1 MNDDRQICE
10 PLYGLWLQAVV
21 RDAGEQGFVDRF
33 PERIVSWR
41 AGNHGCDIPECGA
54 VGSCGMGPESGVRR
68 VLREREGGTFHCG
81 DAEGKAEVFQGPERV
96 LLVYCENVKGE
107 RFIVEMQKA
116 RQKYFKDRSVFY
128 STFPIREQAKV
139 GDWDYELKSVY
150 TVGILNFVFDED
162 KDDEEYYHHEVKLM
176 DVGRKEVFYEKLT
189 FIYLE
194 MPKFRK
200 REEELETLFDKWMFV
215 LKNLATLLDRPAAL
229 QERVFKRLFE
239 TAEIARFSES
249 EIRDYEESLKNLRD
263 LGNVLNTAKEEGR
276 KEGRKEGIETM
287 ALRMR
292 DDGMPLEVIAKY
304 TGLSVE
310 EIQNLKS

>member
-1 MNDDRQICE
+1 MNPYTDFGFKLLFGTPVNKDLLIGFLNALFR
-10 PLYGLWLQAVV
+10 
-21 RDAGEQGFVDRF
+21 GEQEITDVTYLNAEQLGRAEWDRK
-33 PERIVSWR
+33 
-41 AGNHGCDIPECGA
+41 A
-54 VGSCGMGPESGVRR
+54 V
-68 VLREREGGTFHCG
+68 F
-81 DAEGKAEVFQGPERV
+81 D
-96 LLVYCENVKGE
+96 VYCENVKGE

-116 RQKYFKDRSVFY
+116 KQKYFKDRSVFY

-249 EIRDYEESLKNLRD
+249 EMRDYEESLKNLRD

-276 KEGRKEGIETM
+276 KEGREEGE
-287 ALRMR
+287 RKKS
-292 DDGMPLEVIAKY
+292 LEIARNLLQAGIAEDVIAAT
-304 TGLSVE
+304 TGLSIE

>member
-1 MNDDRQICE
+1 MNPYTDFGFKLLFGTPVNKDLLIGFLNALFR
-10 PLYGLWLQAVV
+10 
-21 RDAGEQGFVDRF
+21 GEQEITDVTYLNAEQLGRAEWDRK
-33 PERIVSWR
+33 
-41 AGNHGCDIPECGA
+41 A
-54 VGSCGMGPESGVRR
+54 V
-68 VLREREGGTFHCG
+68 F
-81 DAEGKAEVFQGPERV
+81 D
-96 LLVYCENVKGE
+96 VYCENVKGE

-150 TVGILNFVFDED
+150 TVGVLNFVFDED

-200 REEELETLFDKWMFV
+200 REDELETLFDKWMFV

-239 TAEIARFSES
+239 TSEIARFSES
-249 EIRDYEESLKNLRD
+249 EMRDYEESLKNLRD

>member
-1 MNDDRQICE
+1 MTGRYVNPYTDFGFKLLFGTPVNKDLLIGFLNALFR
-10 PLYGLWLQAVV
+10 
-21 RDAGEQGFVDRF
+21 GEQEITDVTYLNAEQLGRAEWDRK
-33 PERIVSWR
+33 
-41 AGNHGCDIPECGA
+41 A
-54 VGSCGMGPESGVRR
+54 V
-68 VLREREGGTFHCG
+68 F
-81 DAEGKAEVFQGPERV
+81 D
-96 LLVYCENVKGE
+96 VYCENVKGE

-150 TVGILNFVFDED
+150 TVGVLNFVFDED

-200 REEELETLFDKWMFV
+200 REDELETLFDKWMFV

-249 EIRDYEESLKNLRD
+249 EMRDYEESLKNLRD

-276 KEGRKEGIETM
+276 KEKTLEIARNLLQAGIAEDVVAAT
-287 ALRMR
+287 
-292 DDGMPLEVIAKY
+292 

>member
-1 MNDDRQICE
+1 MNPYTDFGFKLLFGTPVNKDLLIGFLNALFR
-10 PLYGLWLQAVV
+10 
-21 RDAGEQGFVDRF
+21 GEQEITDVTYLNAEQLGRAEWDRK
-33 PERIVSWR
+33 
-41 AGNHGCDIPECGA
+41 A
-54 VGSCGMGPESGVRR
+54 V
-68 VLREREGGTFHCG
+68 F
-81 DAEGKAEVFQGPERV
+81 D
-96 LLVYCENVKGE
+96 VYCENVKGE

-292 DDGMPLEVIAKY
+292 DDGMSLEVIAKY

>member
-1 MNDDRQICE
+1 MIGRYVNPYTDFGFKLLFGTPVNKDLLIGFLNALFR
-10 PLYGLWLQAVV
+10 
-21 RDAGEQGFVDRF
+21 GEQEVTDVTYLNAEQLGRAEWDRK
-33 PERIVSWR
+33 
-41 AGNHGCDIPECGA
+41 A
-54 VGSCGMGPESGVRR
+54 V
-68 VLREREGGTFHCG
+68 F
-81 DAEGKAEVFQGPERV
+81 D
-96 LLVYCENVKGE
+96 VYCENVKGE

-249 EIRDYEESLKNLRD
+249 EMRDYEESLKNLRD

>member
-1 MNDDRQICE
+1 MTGRYVNPYTDFGFKLLFGTPVNKDLLIGFLNALFR
-10 PLYGLWLQAVV
+10 
-21 RDAGEQGFVDRF
+21 GEQEITDVTYLNAEQLGRAEWDRK
-33 PERIVSWR
+33 
-41 AGNHGCDIPECGA
+41 A
-54 VGSCGMGPESGVRR
+54 V
-68 VLREREGGTFHCG
+68 F
-81 DAEGKAEVFQGPERV
+81 D
-96 LLVYCENVKGE
+96 VYCENVKGE

-150 TVGILNFVFDED
+150 TVGVLNFVFDED

-215 LKNLATLLDRPAAL
+215 LKNLATLLERPAAL

-249 EIRDYEESLKNLRD
+249 EMRDYEESLKNLRD

-276 KEGRKEGIETM
+276 KEGRKEGIEEGEKRKSMEM

-292 DDGMPLEVIAKY
+292 EDGMPLEVIAKY

>member
-1 MNDDRQICE
+1 MNPYTDFGFKLLFGTPVNKDLLIGFLNALFR
-10 PLYGLWLQAVV
+10 
-21 RDAGEQGFVDRF
+21 GEQEITDVTYLNAEQLGRAEWDRK
-33 PERIVSWR
+33 
-41 AGNHGCDIPECGA
+41 A
-54 VGSCGMGPESGVRR
+54 V
-68 VLREREGGTFHCG
+68 F
-81 DAEGKAEVFQGPERV
+81 D
-96 LLVYCENVKGE
+96 VYCENVKGE

-150 TVGILNFVFDED
+150 TVGVLNFVFDED

-249 EIRDYEESLKNLRD
+249 EMRDYEESLKNLRD

-276 KEGRKEGIETM
+276 KEGREEGE
-287 ALRMR
+287 RKKS
-292 DDGMPLEVIAKY
+292 LEIARNLLQAGIAEDVIAAT

-310 EIQNLKS
+310 KIRNLKS

>member
-1 MNDDRQICE
+1 MTGRYVNPYTDFGFKLLFGTPVNKDLLIGFLNALFR
-10 PLYGLWLQAVV
+10 
-21 RDAGEQGFVDRF
+21 GEQEITDVTYLNAEQLGRAEWDRK
-33 PERIVSWR
+33 
-41 AGNHGCDIPECGA
+41 A
-54 VGSCGMGPESGVRR
+54 V
-68 VLREREGGTFHCG
+68 F
-81 DAEGKAEVFQGPERV
+81 D
-96 LLVYCENVKGE
+96 VYCENVKGE

-116 RQKYFKDRSVFY
+116 KQKYFKDRSVFY

-150 TVGILNFVFDED
+150 TVGVLNFVFDED

-249 EIRDYEESLKNLRD
+249 EMRDYEESLKNLRD

-276 KEGRKEGIETM
+276 KEKTLEIARNLLQAGITE
-287 ALRMR
+287 
-292 DDGMPLEVIAKY
+292 DVIAAT

>member
-1 MNDDRQICE
+1 MTGRYVNPYTDFGFKLLFGTPVNKDLLIGFLNALFR
-10 PLYGLWLQAVV
+10 
-21 RDAGEQGFVDRF
+21 GEQEITDVTYWNAEQLGRAEWDRK
-33 PERIVSWR
+33 
-41 AGNHGCDIPECGA
+41 A
-54 VGSCGMGPESGVRR
+54 V
-68 VLREREGGTFHCG
+68 F
-81 DAEGKAEVFQGPERV
+81 D
-96 LLVYCENVKGE
+96 VYCENVKGE

-116 RQKYFKDRSVFY
+116 KQKYFKDRSVFY

-150 TVGILNFVFDED
+150 TVGVLNFVFDED

-215 LKNLATLLDRPAAL
+215 LKNLATLLERPAAL

-249 EIRDYEESLKNLRD
+249 EMRDYEESLKNLRD

-276 KEGRKEGIETM
+276 KEKTLEIARNLLQAGIAEDVVAAT
-287 ALRMR
+287 
-292 DDGMPLEVIAKY
+292 

>member
-1 MNDDRQICE
+1 MTGRYVNPYTDFGFKLLFGTPVNKDLLIGFLNALFR
-10 PLYGLWLQAVV
+10 
-21 RDAGEQGFVDRF
+21 GEQEITDVTYLNAEQLGRAEWDRK
-33 PERIVSWR
+33 
-41 AGNHGCDIPECGA
+41 A
-54 VGSCGMGPESGVRR
+54 V
-68 VLREREGGTFHCG
+68 F
-81 DAEGKAEVFQGPERV
+81 D
-96 LLVYCENVKGE
+96 VYCENVKGE

-116 RQKYFKDRSVFY
+116 KQKYFKDRSVFY

-150 TVGILNFVFDED
+150 TVGVLNFVFDED

-200 REEELETLFDKWMFV
+200 REDELETLFDKWMFV
-215 LKNLATLLDRPAAL
+215 LKNLATLLERPVAL

-249 EIRDYEESLKNLRD
+249 EMRDYEESLKNLRD
-263 LGNVLNTAKEEGR
+263 LGNVLNMAKEEGR
-276 KEGRKEGIETM
+276 KEGREEGE
-287 ALRMR
+287 RKR
-292 DDGMPLEVIAKY
+292 SLEIARNLLQAGIAEDVIAAT
-304 TGLSVE
+304 TGLSIE
-310 EIQNLKS
+310 EIRNLKS

>member
-1 MNDDRQICE
+1 MTGRYVNPYTDFGFKLLFGTPVNKDLLIGFLNALFR
-10 PLYGLWLQAVV
+10 
-21 RDAGEQGFVDRF
+21 GEQEITDVTYLNAEQLGRAEWDRK
-33 PERIVSWR
+33 
-41 AGNHGCDIPECGA
+41 A
-54 VGSCGMGPESGVRR
+54 V
-68 VLREREGGTFHCG
+68 F
-81 DAEGKAEVFQGPERV
+81 D
-96 LLVYCENVKGE
+96 VYCENVKGE

-116 RQKYFKDRSVFY
+116 KQKYFKDRSVFY

-150 TVGILNFVFDED
+150 TVGVLNFVFDED

-200 REEELETLFDKWMFV
+200 REDELETLFDKWMFV
-215 LKNLATLLDRPAAL
+215 LKNLATLLERPAAL

-249 EIRDYEESLKNLRD
+249 EMRDYEESLKNLRD

-276 KEGRKEGIETM
+276 KEGREEGERKRSFEIARNLLQAGIAE
-287 ALRMR
+287 
-292 DDGMPLEVIAKY
+292 DVIAAT
-304 TGLSVE
+304 TGLSIE
-310 EIQNLKS
+310 EIRNLKS

>member
-1 MNDDRQICE
+1 MNPYTDFGFKLLFGTPVNKDLLIGFLNALFR
-10 PLYGLWLQAVV
+10 
-21 RDAGEQGFVDRF
+21 GEQEITDVTYLNAEQLGRAEWDRK
-33 PERIVSWR
+33 
-41 AGNHGCDIPECGA
+41 A
-54 VGSCGMGPESGVRR
+54 V
-68 VLREREGGTFHCG
+68 F
-81 DAEGKAEVFQGPERV
+81 D
-96 LLVYCENVKGE
+96 VYCENVKGE

-150 TVGILNFVFDED
+150 TVGVLNFVFDED

-200 REEELETLFDKWMFV
+200 REDELETLFDKWMFV

-249 EIRDYEESLKNLRD
+249 EMRDYEESLKNLRD

-276 KEGRKEGIETM
+276 KEGRKEGIEEGEKRKSMEM

-292 DDGMPLEVIAKY
+292 EDGMPLEVIAKY

>member
-1 MNDDRQICE
+1 MTGRYVNPYTDFGFKLLFGTPVNKDLLIGFLNALFR
-10 PLYGLWLQAVV
+10 
-21 RDAGEQGFVDRF
+21 GEQEITDVTYLNAEQLGRAEWDRK
-33 PERIVSWR
+33 
-41 AGNHGCDIPECGA
+41 A
-54 VGSCGMGPESGVRR
+54 V
-68 VLREREGGTFHCG
+68 F
-81 DAEGKAEVFQGPERV
+81 D
-96 LLVYCENVKGE
+96 VYCENVKGE

-150 TVGILNFVFDED
+150 TVGVLNFVFDED

-249 EIRDYEESLKNLRD
+249 EMRDYEESLKNLRD

-276 KEGRKEGIETM
+276 KEGREEGIEEGEKRKSMEM

-292 DDGMPLEVIAKY
+292 EDGMPLEVIAKY

>member
-1 MNDDRQICE
+1 MTGRYVNPYTDFGFKLLFGTPVNKDLLIGFLNALFR
-10 PLYGLWLQAVV
+10 
-21 RDAGEQGFVDRF
+21 GEQEITDVTYLNAEQLGRAEWDRK
-33 PERIVSWR
+33 
-41 AGNHGCDIPECGA
+41 A
-54 VGSCGMGPESGVRR
+54 V
-68 VLREREGGTFHCG
+68 F
-81 DAEGKAEVFQGPERV
+81 D
-96 LLVYCENVKGE
+96 VYCENVKGE

-116 RQKYFKDRSVFY
+116 KQKYFKDRSVFY

>member
-1 MNDDRQICE
+1 MTGRYVNPYTDFGFKLLFGTPVNKDLLIGFLNALFR
-10 PLYGLWLQAVV
+10 
-21 RDAGEQGFVDRF
+21 GEQEITDVTYLNAEQLGRAEWDRK
-33 PERIVSWR
+33 
-41 AGNHGCDIPECGA
+41 A
-54 VGSCGMGPESGVRR
+54 V
-68 VLREREGGTFHCG
+68 F
-81 DAEGKAEVFQGPERV
+81 D
-96 LLVYCENVKGE
+96 VYCENVKGE

-150 TVGILNFVFDED
+150 TVGVLNFVFDED

-200 REEELETLFDKWMFV
+200 REDELETLFDKWMFV
-215 LKNLATLLDRPAAL
+215 LKNLATLLERPVAL

-249 EIRDYEESLKNLRD
+249 EMRD

-276 KEGRKEGIETM
+276 KEGRKEGREEGE
-287 ALRMR
+287 RKR
-292 DDGMPLEVIAKY
+292 SLEIARNLLQAGIAEDVIAAT
-304 TGLSVE
+304 TGLSIE

>member
-1 MNDDRQICE
+1 MNPYTDFGFKLLFGTPVNKDLLIGFLNALFR
-10 PLYGLWLQAVV
+10 
-21 RDAGEQGFVDRF
+21 GEQEITDVTYLNAEQLGRAEWDRK
-33 PERIVSWR
+33 
-41 AGNHGCDIPECGA
+41 A
-54 VGSCGMGPESGVRR
+54 V
-68 VLREREGGTFHCG
+68 F
-81 DAEGKAEVFQGPERV
+81 D
-96 LLVYCENVKGE
+96 VYCENVKGE

-150 TVGILNFVFDED
+150 TVGVLNFVFDED

-249 EIRDYEESLKNLRD
+249 EMRDYEESLKNLRD

>member
-1 MNDDRQICE
+1 MMTGRYVNPYTDFGFKLLFGTPVNKDLLIGFLNALFR
-10 PLYGLWLQAVV
+10 
-21 RDAGEQGFVDRF
+21 GEQEITDVTYLNAEQLGRAEWDRK
-33 PERIVSWR
+33 
-41 AGNHGCDIPECGA
+41 A
-54 VGSCGMGPESGVRR
+54 V
-68 VLREREGGTFHCG
+68 F
-81 DAEGKAEVFQGPERV
+81 D
-96 LLVYCENVKGE
+96 VYCENVKGE

-116 RQKYFKDRSVFY
+116 KQKYFKDRSVFY

-150 TVGILNFVFDED
+150 TVGVLNFVFDED

-276 KEGRKEGIETM
+276 KEGIEEGEKRKSMEM

-292 DDGMPLEVIAKY
+292 DDGMPWEVIVKY

-310 EIQNLKS
+310 EYKDKRL

>member
-1 MNDDRQICE
+1 MTGRYVNPYTDFGFKLLFGTPVNKDLLIGFLNALFR
-10 PLYGLWLQAVV
+10 
-21 RDAGEQGFVDRF
+21 GEQEITDVTYLNAEQLGRAEWDRK
-33 PERIVSWR
+33 
-41 AGNHGCDIPECGA
+41 A
-54 VGSCGMGPESGVRR
+54 V
-68 VLREREGGTFHCG
+68 F
-81 DAEGKAEVFQGPERV
+81 D
-96 LLVYCENVKGE
+96 VYCENVKGE

-116 RQKYFKDRSVFY
+116 KQKYFKDRSVFY

-150 TVGILNFVFDED
+150 TVGVLNFVFDED

-249 EIRDYEESLKNLRD
+249 EMRDYEESLKNLRD

-292 DDGMPLEVIAKY
+292 EDGMPLEVIAKY

>member
-1 MNDDRQICE
+1 MTGRYVNPYTDFGFKLLFGTPVNKDLLIGFLNALFR
-10 PLYGLWLQAVV
+10 
-21 RDAGEQGFVDRF
+21 GEQEITDVTYLNAEQLGRAEWDRK
-33 PERIVSWR
+33 
-41 AGNHGCDIPECGA
+41 A
-54 VGSCGMGPESGVRR
+54 V
-68 VLREREGGTFHCG
+68 F
-81 DAEGKAEVFQGPERV
+81 D
-96 LLVYCENVKGE
+96 VYCENVKGE

-249 EIRDYEESLKNLRD
+249 EMRDYEESLKNLRD

-276 KEGRKEGIETM
+276 KEKTLEIARNLLQAGITE
-287 ALRMR
+287 
-292 DDGMPLEVIAKY
+292 DVIAAT

>member
-1 MNDDRQICE
+1 MMIGRYVNPYTDFGFKLLFGTPVNKDLLIGFLNALFR
-10 PLYGLWLQAVV
+10 
-21 RDAGEQGFVDRF
+21 GEQEVTDVTYLNAEQLGRAEWDRK
-33 PERIVSWR
+33 
-41 AGNHGCDIPECGA
+41 A
-54 VGSCGMGPESGVRR
+54 V
-68 VLREREGGTFHCG
+68 F
-81 DAEGKAEVFQGPERV
+81 D
-96 LLVYCENVKGE
+96 VYCENVKGE

-162 KDDEEYYHHEVKLM
+162 KDDEEYYHHKVKLM

-249 EIRDYEESLKNLRD
+249 EMRDYEESLKNLRD

-276 KEGRKEGIETM
+276 KEKTLEIARNLLQAGIAEDVVAAT
-287 ALRMR
+287 
-292 DDGMPLEVIAKY
+292 

>member
-1 MNDDRQICE
+1 MNPYTDFGFKLLFGTPVNKDLLIGFLNALFR
-10 PLYGLWLQAVV
+10 
-21 RDAGEQGFVDRF
+21 GEQEITDVTYLNAEQLGRAEWDRK
-33 PERIVSWR
+33 
-41 AGNHGCDIPECGA
+41 A
-54 VGSCGMGPESGVRR
+54 V
-68 VLREREGGTFHCG
+68 F
-81 DAEGKAEVFQGPERV
+81 D
-96 LLVYCENVKGE
+96 VYCENVKGE

-116 RQKYFKDRSVFY
+116 KQKYFKDRSVFY

-215 LKNLATLLDRPAAL
+215 LKNLATLLERPAAL

-249 EIRDYEESLKNLRD
+249 EMRDYEESLKNLRD

-292 DDGMPLEVIAKY
+292 DDGMSLEVIAKY
-304 TGLSVE
+304 TGLSIE
-310 EIQNLKS
+310 EVRNLKS

>member
-1 MNDDRQICE
+1 MTGRYVNPYTDFGFKLLFGTPVNKDLLIGFLNALFR
-10 PLYGLWLQAVV
+10 
-21 RDAGEQGFVDRF
+21 GEQEITDVTYLNAEQLGRAEWDRK
-33 PERIVSWR
+33 
-41 AGNHGCDIPECGA
+41 A
-54 VGSCGMGPESGVRR
+54 V
-68 VLREREGGTFHCG
+68 F
-81 DAEGKAEVFQGPERV
+81 D
-96 LLVYCENVKGE
+96 VYCENVKGE

-150 TVGILNFVFDED
+150 TVGVLNFVFDED

-200 REEELETLFDKWMFV
+200 REDELETLFDKWMFV

-249 EIRDYEESLKNLRD
+249 EMRDYEESLKNLRD

-292 DDGMPLEVIAKY
+292 EDGMPLEVIAKY

>member
-1 MNDDRQICE
+1 MTYLNAEQLGRAEWDRK
-10 PLYGLWLQAVV
+10 AVF
-21 RDAGEQGFVDRF
+21 D
-33 PERIVSWR
+33 
-41 AGNHGCDIPECGA
+41 
-54 VGSCGMGPESGVRR
+54 
-68 VLREREGGTFHCG
+68 
-81 DAEGKAEVFQGPERV
+81 
-96 LLVYCENVKGE
+96 VYCENVKGE

-150 TVGILNFVFDED
+150 TVGVLNFVFDED

-215 LKNLATLLDRPAAL
+215 LKNLATLLERPAAL

-249 EIRDYEESLKNLRD
+249 EMRDYEESLKNLRD

-276 KEGRKEGIETM
+276 KEGRKEGREEGE
-287 ALRMR
+287 RKKS
-292 DDGMPLEVIAKY
+292 LEIARNLLQAGIAGDVIAAT
-304 TGLSVE
+304 TGLSIE
-310 EIQNLKS
+310 EIRNPKILNRR

>member
-1 MNDDRQICE
+1 MNPYTDFGFKLLFGTPVNKDLLIGFLNALFR
-10 PLYGLWLQAVV
+10 
-21 RDAGEQGFVDRF
+21 GEQEITDVTYLNAEQLGRTEWDRK
-33 PERIVSWR
+33 
-41 AGNHGCDIPECGA
+41 A
-54 VGSCGMGPESGVRR
+54 V
-68 VLREREGGTFHCG
+68 F
-81 DAEGKAEVFQGPERV
+81 D
-96 LLVYCENVKGE
+96 VYCENVKGE

>member
-1 MNDDRQICE
+1 MTGRYVNPYTDFGFKLLFGTPVNKDLLIGFLNALFR
-10 PLYGLWLQAVV
+10 
-21 RDAGEQGFVDRF
+21 GEQEITDVTYLNAEQLGRAEWDRK
-33 PERIVSWR
+33 
-41 AGNHGCDIPECGA
+41 A
-54 VGSCGMGPESGVRR
+54 V
-68 VLREREGGTFHCG
+68 F
-81 DAEGKAEVFQGPERV
+81 D
-96 LLVYCENVKGE
+96 VYCENVKGE

-150 TVGILNFVFDED
+150 TVGVLNFVFDED

>member
-1 MNDDRQICE
+1 MTGRYVNPYTDFGFKLLFGTPVNKDLLIGFLNALFR
-10 PLYGLWLQAVV
+10 
-21 RDAGEQGFVDRF
+21 GEQEITDVTYLNAEQLGRAEWDRK
-33 PERIVSWR
+33 
-41 AGNHGCDIPECGA
+41 A
-54 VGSCGMGPESGVRR
+54 V
-68 VLREREGGTFHCG
+68 F
-81 DAEGKAEVFQGPERV
+81 D
-96 LLVYCENVKGE
+96 VYCENVKGE

-150 TVGILNFVFDED
+150 TVGVLNFVFDED

-249 EIRDYEESLKNLRD
+249 EMRDYEESLKNLRD

-276 KEGRKEGIETM
+276 KEKTLEIARNLLQAGIAEDVVAAT
-287 ALRMR
+287 
-292 DDGMPLEVIAKY
+292 
-304 TGLSVE
+304 TGLSIE

>member
-1 MNDDRQICE
+1 MTGRYVNPYTDFGFKLLFGTPMNKDLLIGFLNALLRDEAEITDVTYLNAEQLGRSEGDRK
-10 PLYGLWLQAVV
+10 AVF
-21 RDAGEQGFVDRF
+21 D
-33 PERIVSWR
+33 
-41 AGNHGCDIPECGA
+41 
-54 VGSCGMGPESGVRR
+54 
-68 VLREREGGTFHCG
+68 
-81 DAEGKAEVFQGPERV
+81 
-96 LLVYCENVKGE
+96 VYCENVKGE

-116 RQKYFKDRSVFY
+116 RQKFFKDRSVFY
-128 STFPIREQAKV
+128 STFPIREQAKA

-176 DVGRKEVFYEKLT
+176 DVERKEVFYDKLT

-200 REEELETLFDKWMFV
+200 DITEAGTMFEKWMFV

-239 TAEIARFSES
+239 AAEIARFTET
-249 EIRDYEESLKNLRD
+249 EMKDYEESLKNLRD
-263 LGNVLNTAKEEGR
+263 LGNVLDTAKEEGR
-276 KEGRKEGIETM
+276 KEGLKEGRKEGLEEGLKEGEKRKSIE
-287 ALRMR
+287 
-292 DDGMPLEVIAKY
+292 IARKLLASGLPEEFIAGS
-304 TGLSVE
+304 TGLTIN

>member
-1 MNDDRQICE
+1 MTGRYVNPYTDFGFKLLFGTPVNKDLLIGFLNALFR
-10 PLYGLWLQAVV
+10 
-21 RDAGEQGFVDRF
+21 GEQEITDVIYLNAEQLGRAEWDRK
-33 PERIVSWR
+33 
-41 AGNHGCDIPECGA
+41 A
-54 VGSCGMGPESGVRR
+54 V
-68 VLREREGGTFHCG
+68 F
-81 DAEGKAEVFQGPERV
+81 D
-96 LLVYCENVKGE
+96 VYCENVKGE
-107 RFIVEMQKA
+107 RFMVEMQKA
-116 RQKYFKDRSVFY
+116 RQKFFKDRSVFY
-128 STFPIREQAKV
+128 STFPIREQAKA

-150 TVGILNFVFDED
+150 TVGVLNFVFDED
-162 KDDEEYYHHEVKLM
+162 KDDEEYYHHEVKMM

-215 LKNLATLLDRPAAL
+215 LKNLATLLERPAAL

-249 EIRDYEESLKNLRD
+249 EMRDYEESLKNLRD

>member
-1 MNDDRQICE
+1 MNPYTDFGFKLLFGTPVNKDLLIGFLNALFR
-10 PLYGLWLQAVV
+10 
-21 RDAGEQGFVDRF
+21 GEQEITDVTYLNAEQLGRAEWDRK
-33 PERIVSWR
+33 
-41 AGNHGCDIPECGA
+41 A
-54 VGSCGMGPESGVRR
+54 V
-68 VLREREGGTFHCG
+68 F
-81 DAEGKAEVFQGPERV
+81 D
-96 LLVYCENVKGE
+96 VYCENVKGE

-150 TVGILNFVFDED
+150 TVGVLNFVFDED

-200 REEELETLFDKWMFV
+200 REDELETLFDKWMFV

-249 EIRDYEESLKNLRD
+249 EMRDYEESLKNLRD

>member
-1 MNDDRQICE
+1 MTGRYVNPYTDFGFKLLFGTPVNKDLLIGFLNALFR
-10 PLYGLWLQAVV
+10 
-21 RDAGEQGFVDRF
+21 GEQEITDVTYLNAEQLGRAEWDRK
-33 PERIVSWR
+33 
-41 AGNHGCDIPECGA
+41 A
-54 VGSCGMGPESGVRR
+54 V
-68 VLREREGGTFHCG
+68 F
-81 DAEGKAEVFQGPERV
+81 D
-96 LLVYCENVKGE
+96 VYCENVKGE

-276 KEGRKEGIETM
+276 KEKTLEIARNLLQAGIAEDVVAAT
-287 ALRMR
+287 
-292 DDGMPLEVIAKY
+292 

>member
-1 MNDDRQICE
+1 MTGRYVNPYTDFGFKLLFGTPVNKDLLIGFLNALFR
-10 PLYGLWLQAVV
+10 
-21 RDAGEQGFVDRF
+21 GEQEITDVTYLNAEQLGRAEWDRK
-33 PERIVSWR
+33 
-41 AGNHGCDIPECGA
+41 A
-54 VGSCGMGPESGVRR
+54 V
-68 VLREREGGTFHCG
+68 F
-81 DAEGKAEVFQGPERV
+81 D
-96 LLVYCENVKGE
+96 VYCENVKGE

-116 RQKYFKDRSVFY
+116 KQKYFKDRSVFY

-249 EIRDYEESLKNLRD
+249 EMRDYEESLKNLRD

-276 KEGRKEGIETM
+276 KEKTLEIARNLLQAGIAEDVVAAT
-287 ALRMR
+287 
-292 DDGMPLEVIAKY
+292 